1 MKRVYLLSIRVH
13 TTHLSLSHPFQ
24 PNQHFNKITVRL
36 RAVEERG
43 HQVEI
48 EEIQVKILSVLA
60 AAMKR

>member
-24 PNQHFNKITVRL
+24 PNQHFNKQ
-36 RAVEERG
+36 RG